1 MRKSLG
7 DRLLQII
14 HANPICAR
22 CGKPITESYLGGN
35 LCEDCTV
42 QDYVRWK
49 CSVKNVARAYLAV
62 TDKTT

>member
-14 HANPICAR
+14 HAIHLCPLWQ
-22 CGKPITESYLGGN
+22 PITESYLGGN

-42 QDYVRWK
+42 RDYVRWK
-49 CSVKNVARAYLAV
+49 CRGTNVARAYLAV